1 MCTAAYLFMGF
12 IMGFLVC
19 DAIIAT
25 VILLFVLNDWKI
37 IKEFLYSNP

>member
-1 MCTAAYLFMGF
+1 MCTVAYLFIDF

-25 VILLFVLNDWKI
+25 VILLFILNDWKE
-37 IKEFLYSNP
+37 IKEFLYTNP